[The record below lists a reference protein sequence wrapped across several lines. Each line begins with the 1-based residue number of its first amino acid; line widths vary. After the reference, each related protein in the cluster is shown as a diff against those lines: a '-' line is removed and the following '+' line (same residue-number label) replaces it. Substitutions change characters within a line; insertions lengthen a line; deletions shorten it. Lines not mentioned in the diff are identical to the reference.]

1 MTNLWKH
8 LTTQRSLTTGKSISS
23 LNFFYLLFLPK
34 RTEIST
40 RKENQRLDLLNAIH
54 TGKGQ
59 EVIDRMNAYKLWNG
73 VTTWTN
79 NVLGSKKENSF
90 EFVTFNNGAD
100 INLNAYNLVQDVIK
114 NPLMLV

>member
-8 LTTQRSLTTGKSISS
+8 LTTQRSLTTGKI
-23 LNFFYLLFLPK
+23 NKFIELLLPAIPTK
-34 RTEIST
+34 KTEIST